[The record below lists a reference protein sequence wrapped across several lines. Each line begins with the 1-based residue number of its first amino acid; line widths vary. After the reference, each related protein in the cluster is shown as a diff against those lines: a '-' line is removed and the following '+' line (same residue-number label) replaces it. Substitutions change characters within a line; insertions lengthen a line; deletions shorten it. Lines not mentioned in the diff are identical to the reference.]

1 MSEQLIS
8 RSADLRRLRDEGYNV
23 SVVAGY
29 LVVRDVPYVD
39 SSKAIRR
46 GALVSTLTLE
56 GETTAKPDTHVVTFA
71 GEMPCDE
78 HGTPLSRILNSSGE
92 QTLVADRLVIQHTFS
107 SKPAEGYLDYHDKM
121 TTYVAILA
129 GPAAAIAPEATA
141 TTFFVVE
148 GEDEDS
154 VFEYTDTASSRSGTH
169 AISRKLAVDKI
180 GIVGLGGTGGYVL
193 DLVTKTPVREIH
205 TFDGDR
211 FLQHNAFRSPGAA
224 SINDLTGGPRKVDYF
239 AQKYSP
245 MRRGIV
251 PHPYHLDGSN
261 ASELAEMDFVFIC
274 IDRGE
279 PRRTIVDAL
288 ETAGVSFIDVGMG
301 IYEIDGSLAGI
312 VRTTTSTPTE
322 RAHVHSAQR
331 IPFADGDDHDYE
343 QNIQIADLNA
353 LNAALAV
360 IKWKKLMGF
369 YNDLENEMFSV
380 YTIDGNH
387 VLNEDHAS

>member
-23 SVVAGY
+23 SVIAGY
-29 LVVRDVPYVD
+29 LVVRDVPYVN
-39 SSKAIRR
+39 SSKTIRR
-46 GALVSTLTLE
+46 GTLVTTLTLE
-56 GETTAKPDTHVVTFA
+56 GETTTKPDTHVVTFA

-78 HGTPLSRILNSSGE
+78 HGAPLSKIYNSSGS
-92 QTLVADRLVIQHTFS
+92 QILVEGRLVIDHTFS

-121 TTYVAILA
+121 TTYVNILA
-129 GPAAAIAPEATA
+129 GPAAAIDSEATA
-141 TTFFVVE
+141 TTFVV
-148 GEDEDS
+148 GEDDDEDP
-154 VFEYTDTASSRSGTH
+154 VFEYTDTASSRSGTQP
-169 AISRKLAVDKI
+169 ISHKLAVDKI
-180 GIVGLGGTGGYVL
+180 AIVGLGGTGKYVL
-193 DLVTKTPVREIH
+193 DLVAKTPVRGIH

-251 PHPYHLDGSN
+251 PHAYYLDESN
-261 ASELAEMDFVFIC
+261 VSELAEMDFVFIC
-274 IDRGE
+274 IDKGE
-279 PRRTIVDAL
+279 PRRSIVDAL
-288 ETAGVSFIDVGMG
+288 EAAGSFIDVGMG
-301 IYEIDGSLAGI
+301 IYEIDGSLAGM

-322 RAHVHSAQR
+322 RSHVHSAQR
-331 IPFADGDDHDYE
+331 IPFVDGADADYS

-360 IKWKKLMGF
+360 IKWKKVQGF

-387 VLNEDHAS
+387 LLNEDQAS